1 LTISN
6 TRILTIVLIAII
18 RLYVFTRGRD
28 IYDFPKCQYENV
40 EQADRYLSR
49 VNMLPKITK
58 RWAKSTAYWD
68 WMVWRKKR
76 FRESKPV
83 RFVRERYAVYRD
95 HADCFCTMNWL
106 SANCY
111 EKQKAGCRWG
121 EGFFARERV

>member
-1 LTISN
+1 MTISN

-58 RWAKSTAYWD
+58 R
-68 WMVWRKKR
+68 
-76 FRESKPV
+76 
-83 RFVRERYAVYRD
+83 
-95 HADCFCTMNWL
+95 
-106 SANCY
+106 
-111 EKQKAGCRWG
+111 
-121 EGFFARERV
+121 